1 MTMQRGGPPSPLNQT
16 PMTMP
21 LAPNTPGLPNGAW
34 LAILADE
41 DMPTFREA
49 VDELADEYTEE
60 YGEIMQ
66 ASIDAFNL
74 KPPPP
79 KERLA
84 RYLLKPLVAWIEQKQ
99 KYIEDF
105 TVDMADFGRL
115 RDRAARGEFDKPAG
129 RP

>member
-1 MTMQRGGPPSPLNQT
+1 MS
-16 PMTMP
+16 MP

-41 DMPTFREA
+41 DMPTFRQA
-49 VDELADEYTEE
+49 VDELSNEYTEE

-74 KPPPP
+74 KPLAPR
-79 KERLA
+79 ERLA

-99 KYIEDF
+99 KYPKDF
-105 TVDMADFGRL
+105 AEDMADFGRL
-115 RDRAARGEFDKPAG
+115 RGRAAKGEFDKGA
-129 RP
+129 RARE